1 MKKIIAALSVT
12 ALALCAA
19 FADVSLEYTQKAD
32 FIGDNGNLKYTGY
45 AKNKGCVKFTLKN
58 DNAGVQLDVD
68 PTIAKAA
75 EGTRTIE
82 FDHYYGWVNFFNGA
96 FTLQSG
102 VWETRS
108 VNRMNK
114 DAGKWEGKQYERY
127 KYGVANGEVAK
138 DINNIATVNG
148 TTALSTSLTY
158 KADGLYATGILV
170 TNAYD
175 AASGIN
181 SQSGWGVET
190 GMNIGE
196 GSKLTAMFKNPAK
209 NAYAFAG
216 FLENKT
222 LKENLDF
229 VVGFT
234 FGRAAST
241 NIEWAIDARARYDLA
256 DNMALTTMN
265 NLTYKGAEKDFSVW
279 DMVSLTLKASE
290 KIDVLMTVEW
300 EYQKFD
306 SSYTGMLDLIPS
318 IKYTAAKGVDISSG
332 IIISTTG
339 WSRPTSATVEIPFM
353 LHVAL

>member
-68 PTIAKAA
+68 PTIAKGA
-75 EGTRTIE
+75 EGTKSVE

-114 DAGKWEGKQYERY
+114 DAGKWEGAQYERY
-127 KYGVANGEVAK
+127 KYGVANGAVAK

-209 NAYAFAG
+209 DTYAFAG

-222 LKENLDF
+222 VKENLDF
-229 VVGFT
+229 VAGFT
-234 FGRAAST
+234 FGRAAGKT
-241 NIEWAIDARARYDLA
+241 IELAIDARARYDLA
-256 DNMALTTMN
+256 DNLAITTMN
-265 NLTYKGAEKDFSVW
+265 NLTYKDKDFSIW

-290 KIDVLMTVEW
+290 KLDVLMTVHW
-300 EYQKFD
+300 EYQNFD
-306 SSYTGMLDLIPS
+306 TPENGKLDFVPS
-318 IKYTAAKGVDISSG
+318 VKYTAAKGVDVSSG
-332 IIISTTG
+332 IIIKTTG
-339 WSRPTSATVEIPFM
+339 WRKPTTAEVEIPFM

>member
-68 PTIAKAA
+68 PTIAKAD
-75 EGTRTIE
+75 EKTRTVE

-127 KYGVANGEVAK
+127 KYGVANGAVAK

-170 TNAYD
+170 TNPYD

-209 NAYAFAG
+209 DTYAFAG

-229 VVGFT
+229 VAGFT
-234 FGRAAST
+234 FGRAAGKT
-241 NIEWAIDARARYDLA
+241 IELAIDARARYDLK
-256 DNMALTTMN
+256 DNLAITTMN
-265 NLTYKGAEKDFSVW
+265 NLTYKDKDFSIW

-290 KIDVLMTVEW
+290 KLDVLMTVHW
-300 EYQKFD
+300 EYQNFD
-306 SSYTGMLDLIPS
+306 TPENGKLDFVPS
-318 IKYTAAKGVDISSG
+318 VKYTAAKGVDVSSG
-332 IIISTTG
+332 IIISTSG
-339 WSRPTSATVEIPFM
+339 WKKPNTATVEIPFM

>member
-68 PTIAKAA
+68 PTIAKGA
-75 EGTRTIE
+75 EGTKTVE

-96 FTLQSG
+96 MTLQSG

-114 DAGKWEGKQYERY
+114 DAGKWEGAQYERY
-127 KYGVANGEVAK
+127 KYGVANGAVAK

-209 NAYAFAG
+209 DTYAFAG

-229 VVGFT
+229 VAGFT
-234 FGRAAST
+234 FGRAAGKT
-241 NIEWAIDARARYDLA
+241 IELAIDARARYDLK
-256 DNMALTTMN
+256 DNLAITTMN
-265 NLTYKGAEKDFSVW
+265 NLTYKDKDFSIW

-290 KIDVLMTVEW
+290 KLDVLMTVHW
-300 EYQKFD
+300 EYQNFD
-306 SSYTGMLDLIPS
+306 TPENGKLDFVPS
-318 IKYTAAKGVDISSG
+318 VKYTAAKGVDVSSG
-332 IIISTTG
+332 IIIKTTG
-339 WSRPTSATVEIPFM
+339 WRKPTTATVEIPFM